1 MENIKKMLIKLIP
14 KKTFKKKCG
23 EATEWNEKLRN
34 CDAFVS
40 FSFMDRN
47 FKPNGHLLYQVNGKV
62 QFILFIYSF
71 FYKSSRKFEA
81 SARKNMNTR
90 RIQSEMD
97 GWMDEWWVHQ
107 TNSERKE
114 KGKKNWRLA
123 VGYFGHN
130 WYDRFSIQKTTDMI
144 TRKTN

>member
-1 MENIKKMLIKLIP
+1 MLIKLIP
-14 KKTFKKKCG
+14 KKTEKKKCG

-97 GWMDEWWVHQ
+97 GWMNGGFTKQ
-107 TNSERKE
+107 IQKE
-114 KGKKNWRLA
+114 KKKEKKIEDWPS
-123 VGYFGHN
+123 VISVITGMIDFQ
-130 WYDRFSIQKTTDMI
+130 SKKTTDMI